1 MHLGLPMKVLW
12 SNGVT
17 ATVARQGHS
26 RCVSLLDVQPERG
39 TVVLVHLGA
48 VVCSLTDD
56 EQRAIEVELAELDPD
71 VELHHL
77 ALTEAL
83 E

>member
-17 ATVARQGHS
+17 ATVERQGHC
-26 RCVSLLDVQPERG
+26 RCVSLLEAQPERG
-39 TVVLVHLGA
+39 AVVLVHLGA

-56 EQRAIEVELAELDPD
+56 EQRAIEVDLAELDPD
-71 VELHHL
+71 AELHHL
-77 ALTEAL
+77 AVTEEL